1 MITTVDTHTGEL
13 TMRYRPIPSHLP
25 PAIRWGITAGQLR
38 AGRDQAMQYAR
49 QNPKM
54 TAYVKMARN
63 QQRMMLL
70 ALRMAREV
78 QS

>member
-1 MITTVDTHTGEL
+1 M
-13 TMRYRPIPSHLP
+13 
-25 PAIRWGITAGQLR
+25 TAGQCR
-38 AGRDQAMQYAR
+38 AGRDQAMHFAR

-54 TAYVKMARN
+54 TAYVQMARN

>member
-1 MITTVDTHTGEL
+1 ME
-13 TMRYRPIPSHLP
+13 
-25 PAIRWGITAGQLR
+25 
-38 AGRDQAMQYAR
+38 YAR

-54 TAYVKMARN
+54 TAYITMARN

>member
-1 MITTVDTHTGEL
+1 
-13 TMRYRPIPSHLP
+13 MRYRPIPAHLP

-49 QNPKM
+49 QNPTM
-54 TAYVKMARN
+54 TAYIKMARN

>member
-1 MITTVDTHTGEL
+1 
-13 TMRYRPIPSHLP
+13 MRYRPIPSHLP
-25 PAIRWGITAGQLR
+25 PAIRWGMTAGQCR
-38 AGRDQAMQYAR
+38 AGRDQAMRFAR

-54 TAYVKMARN
+54 TAYVTMARS
-63 QQRMMLL
+63 QQRLMLM

>member
-1 MITTVDTHTGEL
+1 
-13 TMRYRPIPSHLP
+13 MRYRPIPSHLP
-25 PAIRWGITAGQLR
+25 PAIKWAITAGQCR
-38 AGRDQAMQYAR
+38 AGRDQAMHYAR
-49 QNPKM
+49 QSPKM

-63 QQRMMLL
+63 QNRMMLL